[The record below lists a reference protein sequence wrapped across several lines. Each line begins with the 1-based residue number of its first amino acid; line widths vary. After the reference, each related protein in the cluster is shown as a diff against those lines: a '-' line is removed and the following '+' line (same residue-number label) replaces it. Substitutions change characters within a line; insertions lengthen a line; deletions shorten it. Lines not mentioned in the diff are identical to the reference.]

1 MNKNYGL
8 TGLLHVVLLLS
19 IFLTGSSNAIEY
31 VVSAPNQSST
41 ADSLIMADI
50 APPAVVRTATPL
62 ASSVYCFSCLPK
74 PIVKFL
80 PPPENVTANGVEYI
94 RYNFEV
100 VNRDDY
106 PASLFKVASS
116 ALQPCGLNY
125 NSSRTWLNIYNQN
138 GTPVYG
144 YCALTSPSDMKK
156 LWFSVARSSMQ
167 PTGFSIELQ
176 DRACSNFKPR
186 SSIALI
192 T

>member
-8 TGLLHVVLLLS
+8 TGLLHVVLLLA
-19 IFLTGSSNAIEY
+19 IFLTGSCNAIEY

-41 ADSLIMADI
+41 ADSLSVADI
-50 APPAVVRTATPL
+50 APPAVVRMATPL

-80 PPPENVTANGVEYI
+80 PPKENVTANGVEYI

-106 PASLFKVASS
+106 PASLFKVASP

-125 NSSRTWLNIYNQN
+125 NSSRTWLHIYNQN
-138 GTPVYG
+138 GTRVYG
-144 YCALTSPSDMKK
+144 FCALTSPSDMKK
-156 LWFSVARSSMQ
+156 LWFSVAKSSMQ
-167 PTGFSIELQ
+167 PTGFYIELY
-176 DRACSNFKPR
+176 DRACNFKPK
-186 SSIALI
+186 SSIVLI

>member
-1 MNKNYGL
+1 MNKNYGI
-8 TGLLHVVLLLS
+8 TGLLHVVLLLA

-41 ADSLIMADI
+41 ADSLSVADI
-50 APPAVVRTATPL
+50 APPAVVRMAMPL

-80 PPPENVTANGVEYI
+80 YKENVTASGVEYI

-106 PASLFKVASS
+106 PASLFKVASQ

-125 NSSRTWLNIYNQN
+125 NSSRTWLHIYNQN
-138 GTPVYG
+138 GTRVYG
-144 YCALTSPSDMKK
+144 FCALTSPSDMKK
-156 LWFSVARSSMQ
+156 LWFSVAKSSMQ
-167 PTGFSIELQ
+167 PTGFYIELS
-176 DRACSNFKPR
+176 DRACSFNPK